1 MPCST
6 EQVTQPPGLHSVI
19 KKKKILEPMDAEEQT
34 AGPGEILRFLE
45 ALGAWVSI
53 PEITSIWAHNK
64 AWSQPGKLSPIP

>member
-1 MPCST
+1 
-6 EQVTQPPGLHSVI
+6 
-19 KKKKILEPMDAEEQT
+19 MDAEEQT

-53 PEITSIWAHNK
+53 PEITSFWTHNK

>member
-1 MPCST
+1 
-6 EQVTQPPGLHSVI
+6 
-19 KKKKILEPMDAEEQT
+19 MDAEEQT

-53 PEITSIWAHNK
+53 PEITPIWTHYK